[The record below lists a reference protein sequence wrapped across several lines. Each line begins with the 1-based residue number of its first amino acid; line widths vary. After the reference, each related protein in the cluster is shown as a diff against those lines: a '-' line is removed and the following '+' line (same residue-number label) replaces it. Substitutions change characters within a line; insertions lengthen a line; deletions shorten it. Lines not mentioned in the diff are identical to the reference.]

1 MKKLLVVAM
10 MAAGGALISACSSD
24 FEASDNG
31 CLDGFWHLTH
41 VDTLATG
48 RSGDVSSRMIFWSI
62 QGGLVE
68 LSDRRAVSTEDE
80 PRVPSI
86 FYRFERTADQLDLL
100 GDPKPRVN
108 NRVKGD
114 VDVADRMQ
122 CGYYG
127 LSDTGEALKILRLE
141 DKRMTLLSDYFRMY
155 FRKY

>member
-1 MKKLLVVAM
+1 MKKIFILLIVSLPLLVSCE
-10 MAAGGALISACSSD
+10 L
-24 FEASDNG
+24 ETSDNG
-31 CLDGFWHLTH
+31 DLDGFWHLTH

-62 QGGLVE
+62 QGGLIE